1 MLKVI
6 DFWAPWC
13 GPCKVLGPVIDR
25 ISEKYD
31 GDETVTIEKVN
42 VDENM
47 ELAKQFEVRSIPT
60 VVFLKDGEVVNKFVG
75 TKTESEILKMINES
89 LAN

>member
-25 ISEKYD
+25 ISEKYE
-31 GDETVTIEKVN
+31 GDETVTVEKVN
-42 VDENM
+42 VDDNM

-75 TKTESEILKMINES
+75 TKTETEILKMINES